1 MSSPRKRQADD
12 DDSGSE
18 RSTPSLASSPQ
29 LPPSSPAI
37 PFEDE
42 EEEIHNDV
50 TDLNPSDEEEGEDLM
65 DNMHNDYR
73 RNDNQDHYN
82 LGDGNIDD
90 EEYDEL
96 DAAERRRI
104 DEQLDRRDEL
114 LGMSKDT
121 RARSQAFLD
130 DDEEGDDDVN
140 EYGLPIQR
148 RRLRR
153 QYDDQDDF
161 LNDVEI
167 DPFHEELSLESL
179 ADVKAP
185 SITEWILQPSVSRSI
200 GRELK
205 SFLLEYTDER
215 GRSVYGARIR
225 TLGEIN
231 AESLDVSYNHLAD
244 SKAILALFL
253 ATSPTEMLKIFDIVA
268 MEATELHYPNYSQIH
283 SEIHVRISNFPN
295 ALSLRD
301 LREKN
306 LNQLVKVSGVV
317 TRRTGVFPQL
327 KYVKFDCLK
336 CHAVLGPF
344 IQDSNTEVK
353 MTYCTNCASKGP
365 FKMNSERTLY
375 RNYQRITL
383 QEAPGTVPAGR
394 LPRHREIILL
404 SDLVDIAKP
413 GEEVEVVGVY
423 KNNYDGGLN
432 AKNGFPVFAT
442 VVEANSVKRKE
453 TSSMFNSDT
462 GVSSWVEEDER
473 EFRRLSRER
482 GVIDKIIGSMAPS
495 IYGHRDI
502 KTALACSLFGG
513 VAKNIDGKHSI
524 RGDINVLL
532 LGDPGTAKSQILKY
546 AEKTANRA
554 VFATGQGAS
563 AVGLT
568 ASVRKDPITR
578 EWTLEGGALVLAD
591 KGTCLID
598 EFDKMNDQDRTS
610 IHEAMEQQS
619 ISVSKAGIV
628 TTLQARCSIIAA
640 ANPTGGRYNSTI
652 PLAQNVNLTEPILSR
667 FDILCV
673 VRDLVN
679 PESDERLASFVVD
692 SHMRSHPSNDEDV
705 FKDDD
710 DNMDEGKSRRE
721 KITQSN
727 EQRESEISPIPQET
741 LAKYISYARA
751 KVSPKL
757 HQMDMDKVALVYADL
772 RRESISTG
780 SFPITVRHLES
791 IIRIAEAFA
800 RMRLSDFVS
809 QSDLNRAIKVSID
822 SFVGAQ
828 KITVK
833 RQLQKS
839 FMKTIEDIKQCK
851 DVPEKDVEEIC
862 NHESRQI
869 TTVYG
874 FYDECLRKY
883 GSVNVWRYCCE
894 VFDYFSLG
902 AIVGGQG
909 GVFCVHGGLSP
920 EISDVDEI
928 RRLDRKQEV
937 PHEGAMCDLL
947 WSDPEDV
954 PKWAVSPRGAGY
966 LFGENE
972 VNKFCHKNDISLIAR
987 AHQLVMEGYKEMF
1000 SGSLVTVWSA
1010 PNYCYRCGNIASIL
1024 SINDNLEREYKVFDA
1039 VNKDTNMM
1047 PSKKPVV
1054 DYFI

>member
-37 PFEDE
+37 PFEDD
-42 EEEIHNDV
+42 EEEIHNDIA
-50 TDLNPSDEEEGEDLM
+50 DLNPSDEEEGEDLLE
-65 DNMHNDYR
+65 NMQQDYR
-73 RNDNQDHYN
+73 RNEAQDHYD
-82 LGDGNIDD
+82 LGEGNIDD

-96 DAAERRRI
+96 DPAARRRI
-104 DEQLDRRDEL
+104 DEQLDKRDEL
-114 LGMSKDT
+114 FGISNKGS

-130 DDEEGDDDVN
+130 MDEEDDQDDVN

-148 RRLRR
+148 RRRRR
-153 QYDDQDDF
+153 QYEDQDDL
-161 LNDVEI
+161 LNDVDI
-167 DPFHEELSLESL
+167 DPFQEELSLESL

-185 SITEWILQPSVSRSI
+185 SITEWILQPAVSRSI
-200 GRELK
+200 ARELK

-225 TLGEIN
+225 TLGEVN
-231 AESLDVSYNHLAD
+231 AESLTVSYNHLAD

-253 ATSPTEMLKIFDIVA
+253 ASAPTEMLKIFDIVA
-268 MEATELHYPNYSQIH
+268 MEATELHYPNYSYIH
-283 SEIHVRISNFPN
+283 LEIHVRITNFPN

-301 LREKN
+301 LRERN
-306 LNQLVKVSGVV
+306 LNQLVKISGVV

-336 CHAVLGPF
+336 CGVVLGPF

-353 MTYCTNCASKGP
+353 VNFCTNCHAKGP

-383 QEAPGTVPAGR
+383 QESPGTVPAGR
-394 LPRHREIILL
+394 LPRHREVILL
-404 SDLVDIAKP
+404 SDLVDVAKP

-423 KNNYDGGLN
+423 KNNYDGRLN

-442 VVEANSVKRKE
+442 VVEANSIQRKE
-453 TSSMFNSDT
+453 SSTVINGET
-462 GVSSWVEEDER
+462 GVSSWIEEDER
-473 EFRRLSRER
+473 EFRRLSHER
-482 GVIDKIIGSMAPS
+482 GIIDKIIASMAPS
-495 IYGHRDI
+495 IYGHKDI
-502 KTALACSLFGG
+502 KTAIACSLFGG
-513 VAKNIDGKHSI
+513 VAKDVNGKHSI

-628 TTLQARCSIIAA
+628 TSLQARCSIIAA
-640 ANPTGGRYNSTI
+640 ANPTGGRYNSTL
-652 PLAQNVNLTEPILSR
+652 PLSQNVNLTEPILSR

-679 PESDERLASFVVD
+679 PELDERLASFVID
-692 SHMRSHPSNDEDV
+692 SHMRSHPANEEAGGDDDM
-705 FKDDD
+705 KDDQ
-710 DNMDEGKSRRE
+710 GQTLRE
-721 KITQSN
+721 RMTQHAK
-727 EQRESEISPIPQET
+727 EKESEISPIPQDI
-741 LAKYISYARA
+741 LARYISYART

-791 IIRIAEAFA
+791 IIRIAESFA

-828 KITVK
+828 KITVRK
-833 RQLQKS
+833 QLQKS
-839 FMKTIEDIKQCK
+839 FMKYT
-851 DVPEKDVEEIC
+851 
-862 NHESRQI
+862 
-869 TTVYG
+869 
-874 FYDECLRKY
+874 L
-883 GSVNVWRYCCE
+883 
-894 VFDYFSLG
+894 
-902 AIVGGQG
+902 
-909 GVFCVHGGLSP
+909 
-920 EISDVDEI
+920 
-928 RRLDRKQEV
+928 
-937 PHEGAMCDLL
+937 
-947 WSDPEDV
+947 
-954 PKWAVSPRGAGY
+954 
-966 LFGENE
+966 
-972 VNKFCHKNDISLIAR
+972 
-987 AHQLVMEGYKEMF
+987 
-1000 SGSLVTVWSA
+1000 
-1010 PNYCYRCGNIASIL
+1010 
-1024 SINDNLEREYKVFDA
+1024 
-1039 VNKDTNMM
+1039 
-1047 PSKKPVV
+1047 PSWQR
-1054 DYFI
+1054 

>member
-1 MSSPRKRQADD
+1 MTKIRLSRSP
-12 DDSGSE
+12 
-18 RSTPSLASSPQ
+18 PSLASSPQ

-42 EEEIHNDV
+42 EEEIHNDI

-65 DNMHNDYR
+65 ENLQNDYR
-73 RNDNQDHYN
+73 KNEAQDHYN

-90 EEYDEL
+90 EEYEEL

-104 DEQLDRRDEL
+104 DEQLNRRDEL
-114 LGMSKDT
+114 LGINKDT

-130 DDEEGDDDVN
+130 DDDDEGEADVN

-148 RRLRR
+148 RRRRR

-161 LNDVEI
+161 LNDVDI
-167 DPFHEELSLESL
+167 DPFQEELSLESL

-185 SITEWILQPSVSRSI
+185 SITEWILQPAVSRSI
-200 GRELK
+200 ARELK

-215 GRSVYGARIR
+215 AVPY
-225 TLGEIN
+225 
-231 AESLDVSYNHLAD
+231 

-306 LNQLVKVSGVV
+306 LNQLVKISGVV

-327 KYVKFDCLK
+327 KYVKFNCLK
-336 CHAVLGPF
+336 CGQLLGPY
-344 IQDSNTEVK
+344 IQDSKQEVK
-353 MTYCTNCASKGP
+353 VNFCTNCSSKGP
-365 FKMNSERTLY
+365 FKMNSEKTIY
-375 RNYQRITL
+375 NNYQRITL

-394 LPRHREIILL
+394 LPRHREVILMA
-404 SDLVDIAKP
+404 DLVDIAKP
-413 GEEVEVVGVY
+413 GEEVEVVGIY

-442 VVEANSVKRKE
+442 IVEANSIKRKE
-453 TSSMFNSDT
+453 TSTSLNNDS
-462 GVSSWVEEDER
+462 GASSWVEEDER

-482 GVIDKIIGSMAPS
+482 GIIDKIIGSMAPS

-502 KTALACSLFGG
+502 KTAIACSLFGG
-513 VAKNIDGKHSI
+513 VAKDIDGKHSI

-628 TTLQARCSIIAA
+628 TSLQARCAIIAA
-640 ANPTGGRYNSTI
+640 ANPTGGKYNST
-652 PLAQNVNLTEPILSR
+652 LR
-667 FDILCV
+667 FHRI
-673 VRDLVN
+673 DLVN
-679 PESDERLASFVVD
+679 PESDERLASFVID

-705 FKDDD
+705 LD
-710 DNMDEGKSRRE
+710 DNEDAMDDGMSRRE

-741 LAKYISYARA
+741 LAKYIRYGRA

-809 QSDLNRAIKVSID
+809 QGDLNRAIKVSID

-828 KITVK
+828 KITVR

-839 FMKTIEDIKQCK
+839 FMKYTL
-851 DVPEKDVEEIC
+851 P
-862 NHESRQI
+862 S
-869 TTVYG
+869 
-874 FYDECLRKY
+874 
-883 GSVNVWRYCCE
+883 WR
-894 VFDYFSLG
+894 
-902 AIVGGQG
+902 
-909 GVFCVHGGLSP
+909 
-920 EISDVDEI
+920 
-928 RRLDRKQEV
+928 
-937 PHEGAMCDLL
+937 
-947 WSDPEDV
+947 
-954 PKWAVSPRGAGY
+954 
-966 LFGENE
+966 
-972 VNKFCHKNDISLIAR
+972 
-987 AHQLVMEGYKEMF
+987 
-1000 SGSLVTVWSA
+1000 
-1010 PNYCYRCGNIASIL
+1010 
-1024 SINDNLEREYKVFDA
+1024 
-1039 VNKDTNMM
+1039 
-1047 PSKKPVV
+1047 
-1054 DYFI
+1054 